1 MSVYTVA
8 IAVESMNYGGPEEGG
23 WWYTY
28 GEPSTEHT
36 HMLRMRVFENE
47 KEAYAYCRNLNAT
60 YIEDYNE
67 REYEH
72 DYSSVL
78 GGERIGAWV
87 WEDEYP
93 SYFYDTPGCKERPH
107 YE

>member
-1 MSVYTVA
+1 MSTYIVA
-8 IAVESMNYGGPEEGG
+8 VAVEVMRYGGPEEGG

-28 GEPSTEHT
+28 GGPSIAPEHVKLT
-36 HMLRMRVFENE
+36 KAFENE
-47 KEAYAYCRNLNAT
+47 DEAVKYCRGLNAQ
-60 YIEDYNE
+60 YRDEWDA
-67 REYEH
+67 EYEH

-78 GGERIGAWV
+78 GGERIGATI

-93 SYFYDTPGCKERPH
+93 SFYYDVPGCKERPR